1 MPRRCNIGSGDDQRR
16 PSSGGD
22 RGKRA
27 VLSSPAAHHSAARQ
41 RAVQHAAIASWASSA
56 DHSVPQRLDSRRVA
70 SASPSVADLLVL
82 VAVPGLYDAAGRT
95 LSV

>member
-16 PSSGGD
+16 LSSGGD

-41 RAVQHAAIASWASSA
+41 RAVQHAAIASASSA
-56 DHSVPQRLDSRRVA
+56 SAFQRLDSRRVA

-82 VAVPGLYDAAGRT
+82 VAVPGLHDAAGRT